1 MISSQ
6 PNGSTTNKSSN
17 IRTTMNPKVAKAEQK
32 KSTGAERLK
41 TQKTSMP
48 VAVVKTKKPPIG

>member
-1 MISSQ
+1 
-6 PNGSTTNKSSN
+6 
-17 IRTTMNPKVAKAEQK
+17 MNPKVAKAEQK